1 MLADKAITDPYY
13 ANIDRII
20 REDGAA
26 KVSETE
32 RIFRIA
38 RCANGAGIDYSDVR
52 RVIADIASLAA
63 WYDAWQKCADRYAR
77 LAADAEAKGRT
88 ITAGGHWF
96 RAALL
101 YHYAQLF
108 TRPEDVRRR
117 EGQKLRVEYY
127 RRACPWLQPP
137 VEPVSIPYGALKLPG
152 YLRLPEPR
160 SGRVPVVIM
169 IPGANSVKEEL
180 HHWAEWIVKR
190 GVATLTVDGP
200 GQGAMSAANG
210 GVPCDLRRYHE
221 AVTAMIDYTGTRAEL
236 DASRVALLGQSTGGN
251 LVLGAAGHEH
261 RPRAVVSL
269 GGGFDFRGKTSAT
282 TPIDVKEEAR
292 DLYGLPSLD
301 ALTDYI
307 ARDGS
312 LAGVI
317 AKIRC
322 HILLIHSG
330 QDFLVPQGEIDAIK
344 REATAPCESL
354 YYEDMGHSITGRNGE
369 MSPAMADWVAEKL
382 REPKS

>member
-1 MLADKAITDPYY
+1 MLADKSITDPYY

-20 REDGAA
+20 REEGAA

-32 RIFRIA
+32 RIFRVA
-38 RCANGAGIDYSDVR
+38 RCANGAGIDYSDMR
-52 RVIADIASLAA
+52 RVIADITSLAA
-63 WYDAWQKCADRYAR
+63 WYDAWKKCADRYVA
-77 LAADAEAKGRT
+77 LASAAETKGRT
-88 ITAGGHWF
+88 LTAGGHWF

-127 RRACPWLQPP
+127 RRACPMLDPAI
-137 VEPVSIPYGALKLPG
+137 EPVAIPYGALRLPG
-152 YLRLPEPR
+152 YLRLPELR
-160 SGRVPVVIM
+160 TERVPVVIM

-190 GVATLTVDGP
+190 GIATVAVDGP
-200 GQGAMSAANG
+200 GQGAMSVANG

-221 AVTAMIDYTGTRAEL
+221 AVTAMIDYVGTRGEL
-236 DASRVALLGQSTGGN
+236 DVTRVALLGQSTGGN
-251 LVLGAAGHEH
+251 LVLGAAGHDH

-292 DLYGLPSLD
+292 DLYGLPSLQ
-301 ALTDYI
+301 ALADYI
-307 ARDGS
+307 AKDGS
-312 LAGVI
+312 LTGVI

-322 HILLIHSG
+322 PMLLIHSG
-330 QDFLVPQGEIDAIK
+330 QDFLVPQAEIDAIK

-354 YYEDMGHSITGRNGE
+354 YYEDMGHSITGRNIE
-369 MSPAMADWVAEKL
+369 MSPAMADWVVEKL
-382 REPKS
+382 RITN

>member
-1 MLADKAITDPYY
+1 MLADKPLSDPYY

-20 REDGAA
+20 REEGAA
-26 KVSETE
+26 KVAETE

-52 RVIADIASLAA
+52 RVIADITSLAA
-63 WYDAWQKCADRYAR
+63 WYDAWQKCADRYAK
-77 LAADAEAKGRT
+77 LAAEAETKERR

-108 TRPEDVRRR
+108 TRPEDPRRR
-117 EGQKLRVEYY
+117 QGQKLRVEYY
-127 RRACPWLQPP
+127 VRACPMLQPP
-137 VEPVSIPYGALKLPG
+137 VEPVSIPFGALKLPG
-152 YLRLPEPR
+152 YLRLPEQR
-160 SGRVPVVIM
+160 GGRVPVVIM

-190 GVATLTVDGP
+190 GVATMAVDGP
-200 GQGAMSAANG
+200 GQGAMSVANG

-221 AVTAMIDYTGTRAEL
+221 AVSAMIDYVGTRPEL
-236 DASRVALLGQSTGGN
+236 DVARVALLGQSTGGN

-261 RPRAVVSL
+261 RAKAVVSL

-282 TPIDVKEEAR
+282 TPLDVKEEAR
-292 DLYGLPSLD
+292 DLYGLPSFK
-301 ALTDYI
+301 ALEDYI
-307 ARDGS
+307 AKNGS
-312 LAGVI
+312 LAGI
-317 AKIRC
+317 LGKIRC
-322 HILLIHSG
+322 PILLIHSG

-344 REATAPCESL
+344 REVTAPCESL
-354 YYEDMGHSITGRNGE
+354 YYDDMGHSITGRNTE
-369 MSPAMADWVAEKL
+369 MSPAMADWVVEKL
-382 REPKS
+382 RA

>member
-1 MLADKAITDPYY
+1 MLADKPITDPYY
-13 ANIDRII
+13 ANIDRIV
-20 REDGAA
+20 REEGGA
-26 KVSETE
+26 KVAETE
-32 RIFRIA
+32 RIFRVA
-38 RCANGAGIDYSDVR
+38 RCANGSGVDYSDVR
-52 RVIADIASLAA
+52 RVVADITDLAT
-63 WYDAWQKCADRYAR
+63 WFDAWQKPADRYAK
-77 LAADAEAKGRT
+77 LAAEAEAKGRT
-88 ITAGGHWF
+88 STAGSHWF

-108 TRPEDVRRR
+108 TRPEDPRRR
-117 EGQKLRVEYY
+117 LGQKLRVEYY
-127 RRACPWLQPP
+127 RRACPMLQPP
-137 VEPVSIPYGALKLPG
+137 VEPVSIPYGSLKLPG

-160 SGRVPVVIM
+160 AGRVPVVIM

-190 GVATLTVDGP
+190 GVATMTMDGP
-200 GQGAMSAANG
+200 GQGAMSVANG

-221 AVTAMIDYTGTRAEL
+221 AVTAMVDYVGTRAEL

-261 RPRAVVSL
+261 RVKAVVAL
-269 GGGFDFRGKTSAT
+269 AGGYDFRGKTSAT

-292 DLYGLPSLD
+292 DLYGLQSFA
-301 ALTDYI
+301 ALEDYI
-307 ARDGS
+307 AKNGS

-322 HILLIHSG
+322 PILLIHSG
-330 QDFLVPQGEIDAIK
+330 KDILVPQEEIDAIK

-354 YYEDMGHSITGRNGE
+354 YYEDMGHSITGRNVE
-369 MSPAMADWVAEKL
+369 MSPAMADWVVERL
-382 REPKS
+382 RA

>member
-1 MLADKAITDPYY
+1 MLADRPLSDPYY
-13 ANIDRII
+13 ANIDRLIHD
-20 REDGAA
+20 EGAA
-26 KVSETE
+26 KIAETE
-32 RIFRIA
+32 RVFRIA

-52 RVIADIASLAA
+52 RVIADITSLAA
-63 WYDAWQKCADRYAR
+63 WYDAWQRCADRYAK
-77 LAADAEAKGRT
+77 LAEEAERKGRT
-88 ITAGGHWF
+88 LTAGGHWF

-108 TRPEDVRRR
+108 TRPEDPRRR
-117 EGQKLRVEYY
+117 IGQQRRVEYY
-127 RRACPWLQPP
+127 RRACPLLEPMVQ
-137 VEPVSIPYGALKLPG
+137 PVSIPYGALNLPG
-152 YLRLPEPR
+152 YLRLPDLR
-160 SGRVPVVIM
+160 TQRVPVVIM

-200 GQGAMSAANG
+200 GQGAMSVANG

-221 AVTAMIDYTGTRAEL
+221 AVSAMIDYIGTRAEL
-236 DASRVALLGQSTGGN
+236 DATRVALLGQSTGGN

-261 RPRAVVSL
+261 RPKAVVSL

-282 TPIDVKEEAR
+282 TPLDVKEEAR
-292 DLYGLPSLD
+292 DLYGLPSFK
-301 ALTDYI
+301 ALEDYI
-307 ARDGS
+307 AANGS

-322 HILLIHSG
+322 PILLIHSG

-344 REATAPCESL
+344 REVTAPCESL
-354 YYEDMGHSITGRNGE
+354 YYEDMGHSITGRNVE
-369 MSPAMADWVAEKL
+369 MSAAMADWVVEKL
-382 REPKS
+382 R

>member
-1 MLADKAITDPYY
+1 MLADKPITDPYY

-20 REDGAA
+20 REEGAA

-52 RVIADIASLAA
+52 RVIAGITSLAA
-63 WYDAWQKCADRYAR
+63 WYDAWQQCADRYAR
-77 LAADAEAKGRT
+77 LAAEAEVKGRAL
-88 ITAGGHWF
+88 TAGGHWL

-108 TRPEDVRRR
+108 TRPEDPRRR

-127 RRACPWLQPP
+127 RRACPLLEPAVQ
-137 VEPVSIPYGALKLPG
+137 PVSIPYGSLKLPG

-160 SGRVPVVIM
+160 TARVPVVIM

-190 GVATLTVDGP
+190 GVATLAVDGP
-200 GQGAMSAANG
+200 GQGAMSVANG

-221 AVTAMIDYTGTRAEL
+221 AVSAMIDYVGTRGEL
-236 DASRVALLGQSTGGN
+236 DGSRVALLGQSTGGN

-261 RPRAVVSL
+261 RPKAVVSL
-269 GGGFDFRGKTSAT
+269 GGGFDFRGKTSST

-292 DLYGLPSLD
+292 DLYGLPSFA
-301 ALTDYI
+301 ALEDYI
-307 ARDGS
+307 AKNGS

-317 AKIRC
+317 GKIRC
-322 HILLIHSG
+322 PILLIHSG
-330 QDFLVPQGEIDAIK
+330 QDFLVPPSEIDAIK
-344 REATAPCESL
+344 REVTAPCESL
-354 YYEDMGHSITGRNGE
+354 YYEDMGHSITGRNIE
-369 MSPAMADWVAEKL
+369 MSPAMADWVVEKL
-382 REPKS
+382 RR